1 MKNSKILIIFVVII
15 LMIGLSSCKRASSD
29 DPTMQ
34 VNSGFRVILS
44 GVANPSTLYV
54 PDDNGAFSTNLI
66 IQAKDNKGNPLVG
79 YQVILEQLG
88 PFYGLFEDDMITV
101 SKRTDSNGNIFV
113 NYAFLEGIYV
123 ATSQYIEVR
132 ATLVDDGRIDP
143 KDTSAAINDIIPIK
157 IVNNENNIYE
167 DFYLLHGEVSLKDG
181 TGVSGVTITITNYG
195 STGTYSFTNRQSGS
209 FEIMLPRGWTG
220 TITPSKSGT
229 IFFPARRRIS
239 IPMSGNL
246 MWEDFKASN

>member
-15 LMIGLSSCKRASSD
+15 LMIGLSSCKRASSEA
-29 DPTMQ
+29 PTMQ

-54 PDDNGAFSTNLI
+54 PDDNSAFSTNLI

-88 PFYGLFEDDMITV
+88 PFYGLFEDDMVTI
-101 SKRTDSNGNIFV
+101 SKRTDSNGNVFV
-113 NYAFLEGIYV
+113 NYSFLEGIYV

-143 KDTSAAINDIIPIK
+143 KDTSAAINDIIPIRIMK
-157 IVNNENNIYE
+157 NENT
-167 DFYLLHGEVSLKDG
+167 YLDSYMLHGEVSLKDG

-209 FEIMLPRGWTG
+209 FEIMLPSGWTG
-220 TITPSKSGT
+220 TITPSKSGYT
-229 IFFPARRRIS
+229 FMPAYRRIS

-246 MWEDFKASN
+246 MWEDFTASN